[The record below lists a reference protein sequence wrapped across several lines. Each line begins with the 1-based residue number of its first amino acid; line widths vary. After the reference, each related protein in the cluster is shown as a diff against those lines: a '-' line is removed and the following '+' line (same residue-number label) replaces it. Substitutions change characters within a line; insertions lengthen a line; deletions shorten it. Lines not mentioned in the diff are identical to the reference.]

1 MMSMLIPSPKS
12 LGMNIDVYLRPLIN
26 ELIELWKN
34 GVEPWDA
41 KVKNNFKLHDIL
53 LWTINDFPAYDFWLE
68 HKRQICMSILPQGYQ
83 LFVVE
88 ILGLSI
94 ATCDIAVFCPQTIKG
109 T

>member
-53 LWTINDFPAYDFWLE
+53 LWIIKDFPAYAMLSGWSTKGKFACPSCHKDTNYLWLKFW
-68 HKRQICMSILPQGYQ
+68 
-83 LFVVE
+83 V
-88 ILGLSI
+88 
-94 ATCDIAVFCPQTIKG
+94 
-109 T
+109 